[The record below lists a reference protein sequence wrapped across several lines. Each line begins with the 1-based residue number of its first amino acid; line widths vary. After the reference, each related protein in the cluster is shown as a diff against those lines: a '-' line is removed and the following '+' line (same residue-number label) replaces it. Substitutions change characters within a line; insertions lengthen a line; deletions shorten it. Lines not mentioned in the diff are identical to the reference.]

1 MPFYNYTCPGGCKT
15 KQLTKTLK
23 KSLALEK
30 HPKGLLIWTEQH
42 GMNDK
47 PEIKC
52 PVCAGLAERTFHGT
66 TFTGWIRG
74 NCYLNRADAKR
85 QMDLRLLEKKGDDPY
100 GYMRQPGEVD
110 DLKSRLRKKKTPKR

>member
-1 MPFYNYTCPGGCKT
+1 MPFYNYVCLKLCKT
-15 KQLTKTLK
+15 KKLSKELK
-23 KSLALEK
+23 EKLAIEQ
-30 HPKGLLIWTEQH
+30 HPKGILVWTEQH

-52 PVCAGLAERTFHGT
+52 PVCTGPTERTWHGAS
-66 TFTGWIRG
+66 FIGWTRG

-85 QMDLRLLEKKGDDPY
+85 QMDLRLLETKGDDPY

-110 DLKSRLRKKKTPKR
+110 DLKSRLRKKKIPKK